1 MRQGMNVLTEF
12 KRNIQAGT
20 LAHAYIVE
28 VEPGAYRDELL
39 RQMAEEL
46 FVQSVEIEDPDE
58 RKKEIRAVEETV
70 RNRSHQDLVYMHQ
83 SGKTTYK
90 TEEDAI
96 PFLQKLS
103 LRSCGKYRMGIIE
116 KGELLSNT
124 VQNKILKS
132 LEEPPEGTVILI
144 ALDNRDKLLPTVR
157 SRCVVLRDSGTD
169 KSAFPEDQEWLEIWN
184 QKYFFR
190 YRKMINEKIRDMDTA
205 NQFLD
210 ALERSARAEGRI
222 EAVLRIE
229 ETRKDMYMGMNRE
242 KALKRVFL
250 QLKK

>member
-1 MRQGMNVLTEF
+1 MNVLTEF

-28 VEPGAYRDELL
+28 VEPGDHRDELL

-46 FVQSVEIEDPDE
+46 FVQTVELEDPVK
-58 RKKEIRAVEETV
+58 RKETIRTVRETV

-83 SGKTTYK
+83 SGKDTYK
-90 TEEDAI
+90 VKEDAV
-96 PFLQKLS
+96 PFLQKIS
-103 LRSCGKYRMGIIE
+103 LHSYGKYRMGIIE

-132 LEEPPEGTVILI
+132 LEEPPEGAIILI
-144 ALDNRDKLLPTVR
+144 ALDNRNKLLPTVR
-157 SRCVVLRDSGTD
+157 SRCVVLRDSGSD
-169 KSAFPEDQEWLEIWN
+169 KSAFQEDSEWLEIWK

-190 YRKMINEKIRDMDTA
+190 YRKLIREKIRDMDAA
-205 NQFLD
+205 NRFLD
-210 ALERSARAEGRI
+210 ALERSVRSEGRI
-222 EAVLRIE
+222 EAVLRVE
-229 ETRKDMYMGMNRE
+229 ETRKDMYMGMDRE

>member
-12 KRNIQAGT
+12 KRNLQAGT

-39 RQMAEEL
+39 RQMAEAL
-46 FVQSVEIEDPDE
+46 FIHAIEIEDPDE
-58 RKKEIRAVEETV
+58 EAETIRTVKETV

-83 SGKTTYK
+83 SGKLNYK
-90 TEEDAI
+90 VKEDVM
-96 PFLQKLS
+96 PFLQRMS
-103 LRSCGKYRMGIIE
+103 LRSYGKYRLGIIE
-116 KGELLSNT
+116 KGELLSIGNQNT
-124 VQNKILKS
+124 ILKS
-132 LEEPPEGTVILI
+132 LEEPPEGAILII
-144 ALDNRDKLLPTVR
+144 ALDNRNKLLPTVR
-157 SRCVVLRDSGTD
+157 SRCVVLRECGTD
-169 KSAFPEDQEWLEIWN
+169 ESAFQEDPEWLEIWN

-190 YRKMINEKIRDMDTA
+190 YRKLIGEKIPDMDTA
-205 NQFLD
+205 NRFLD

-229 ETRKDMYMGMNRE
+229 ETRKDMYMGMSRE
-242 KALKRVFL
+242 KALKRMFL